1 MLPSNASDFAN
12 NDPKTLTLDFVNPTG
27 PDSIGNYYIK
37 GEVVNNGNT
46 TLQSLKIT
54 AHWYDSTHKLIGVT
68 FGYPDNVLQP
78 LDSGKR
84 ATFTILGDGHSDLL
98 GKPKFVELSYDW
110 Q

>member
-1 MLPSNASDFAN
+1 M
-12 NDPKTLTLDFVNPTG
+12 
-27 PDSIGNYYIK
+27 
-37 GEVVNNGNT
+37 VNNGNASI
-46 TLQSLKIT
+46 QNLKIT

-68 FGYPDNVLQP
+68 FGYLNNVLQS

-84 ATFTILGDGHSDLL
+84 TTFTILGDGHSDLL